1 MPRIPTQGLSGQM
14 TGRLQAG
21 QVVPFQ
27 NQAPQQMQQ
36 FGRALEF
43 TGANVAALGAD
54 IEAEN
59 DAARVKEA
67 VKQFRAFSQAQLSTK
82 DGYRARYGKEAQD
95 TYQETSD
102 AFRQRKDSL
111 YGALQ
116 NDQQRQMFSDAADA
130 ILEQSRATMDGHY
143 AQQTR
148 AYNISETDAALKTEI
163 EGYVESRDPA
173 TLSRVRQQVD
183 EFADLARYGP
193 EQRERAMKDALAQ
206 AHAGAFDAL
215 MAEEDTDGARAYL
228 SQHGGAM
235 GSTTRTR
242 AESLLRKAVH
252 LEKVQRIGDE
262 IIDKGGSLMDQ
273 LEAVRRMSEGENP
286 RVSATVRADL
296 ERRLEHAADRRRA
309 EESRAAVEALTTAQE
324 WAATG
329 APLTPEMAQA
339 LEDTGQMWKYDAWL
353 NQDQGWQ
360 TSGYGFR
367 SLTTMSD
374 QELLRFKSEDEVW
387 DTFRTEMSDK
397 HLPLMVGR
405 WQGAM
410 EAAGK
415 SYAAQQAA
423 MGKDAFELTQH
434 KQILHWFRK
443 LPEIPENLE
452 KPDGD
457 RIAMFDRFEKAVIDT
472 ANANARG
479 RQATSKDLDDAAEQV
494 MAKKL
499 YLDKDGTQPMTAAL
513 MTQSQYDASYTKTG
527 FGILKTSEVS
537 DEQYFQAEQK
547 LMEDN
552 AKLRAQGK
560 PAAPVTEAAVWTEIH
575 RGMLAFNKENSEN
588 RKQERER
595 GFSLLAQEVRRLLN
609 DSALAREWR
618 MADPYGAPRRVLPG
632 KNYSIPDA
640 RFDTVEQRGAFLM
653 LERIGSGIGENY
665 DLQNEEMLEFIE
677 SMLRPGRSRDYW
689 IEMQRDRRDE
699 AALAPFMEAAGGSR
713 DEADRRRLQ
722 SEGFQGGTWGAR
734 K

>member
-21 QVVPFQ
+21 EVVPFQ

-102 AFRQRKDSL
+102 GFRQRKDSL

-148 AYNISETDAALKTEI
+148 AYNISETDAALKTEL
-163 EGYVESRDPA
+163 EGYAESRDPA
-173 TLSRVRQQVD
+173 SLSRVRQQVE

-193 EQRERAMKDALAQ
+193 EQRERAMKEALAQ
-206 AHAGAFDAL
+206 AHAGAFDTLIAG
-215 MAEEDTDGARAYL
+215 EDTDGARAYL
-228 SQHGGAM
+228 SQHGGDM
-235 GSTTRTR
+235 GSATRTR
-242 AESLLRKAVH
+242 AEGLLRKAVH

-262 IIDKGGSLMDQ
+262 LIDKGGTLMEQ
-273 LEAVRRMSEGENP
+273 LDAVRRMSEGENP
-286 RVSATVRADL
+286 RVSAAVRADL

-309 EESRAAVEALTTAQE
+309 EESRSAVEALTTAQE

-329 APLTPEMAQA
+329 SPLTPEMAQA
-339 LEDTGQMWKYDAWL
+339 LEDTGQAWKFDAWL

-367 SLTTMSD
+367 SLTTMPD
-374 QELLRFKSEDEVW
+374 QELLRFKSADEVF

-397 HLPLMVGR
+397 HLAVMVGR

-423 MGKDAFELTQH
+423 LGKDAFEVTQH

-457 RIAMFDRFEKAVIDT
+457 QVAMFDRFERAVVME
-472 ANANARG
+472 ANRMAKG
-479 RQATSKDLDDAAEQV
+479 RQATMADLDAAAKVV
-494 MAKKL
+494 METKV
-499 YLDKDGTQPMTAAL
+499 YVDGAERTRDTL
-513 MTQSQYDASYTKTG
+513 TTGELDASTVRTPLG
-527 FGILKTSEVS
+527 DIDVNVATPERI
-537 DEQYFQAEQK
+537 EAARRK
-547 LMEDN
+547 LLLSNQERV
-552 AKLRAQGK
+552 AAGK
-560 PAAPVTEAAVWTEIH
+560 PAQQITEEKIYTQVKATIDE
-575 RGMLAFNKENSEN
+575 EN
-588 RKQERER
+588 RQVRADRGSERR
-595 GFSLLAQEVRRLLN
+595 RAFQLLAARVAAAREDAAFL
-609 DSALAREWR
+609 REWR
-618 MADPYGAPRRVLPG
+618 DPRRRYTATDIWGRSVQR
-632 KNYSIPDA
+632 SAPDQRTA
-640 RFDTVEQRGAFLM
+640 EDKFADLTMTRFGTA
-653 LERIGSGIGENY
+653 IGEQFDVTDDEMREQIKRMLGMSVTALRGVY
-665 DLQNEEMLEFIE
+665 DA
-677 SMLRPGRSRDYW
+677 D
-689 IEMQRDRRDE
+689 
-699 AALAPFMEAAGGSR
+699 GG
-713 DEADRRRLQ
+713 Q
-722 SEGFQGGTWGAR
+722 Q
-734 K
+734 